1 MVKKKKC
8 KSSVKPLPHWLHILH
23 QKIMYVFYIQSMIK
37 SNNLM
42 RKLTWK
48 LCKKIN
54 YLFMHITLAKKDAFW
69 SAFGRE
75 N

>member
-1 MVKKKKC
+1 
-8 KSSVKPLPHWLHILH
+8 
-23 QKIMYVFYIQSMIK
+23 MIK

-69 SAFGRE
+69 SAFKQQDPARCCSA
-75 N
+75 